1 MNLFLFLIII
11 CDGKRNYRD
20 TQDHPP
26 TKIADPVIQAD
37 DAVISADSKKPES
50 TTNAIVETT
59 SLPIRNIQVQISGKH
74 EITLPED
81 DLYLAAKITEQN
93 FNQTEYGNS
102 LIWGWKALSRPE
114 QDQTQMNGIDTKK
127 LHLSKLAAGKYAFE
141 VEVKGQ
147 GNYPYILQDSI
158 LTYFGHM
165 NERTLIII
173 PLQTT
178 TQHLFMDLLI
188 LIWLSR
194 IFQL

>member
-20 TQDHPP
+20 TQNDQQ
-26 TKIADPVIQAD
+26 TKTADPVIQAD
-37 DAVISADSKKPES
+37 DPVDPKKPES

-114 QDQTQMNGIDTKK
+114 QDETQMNGIDTKK
-127 LHLSKLAAGKYAFE
+127 LHLSKLAAGKYVFE
-141 VEVKGQ
+141 VEVKGE
-147 GNYPYILQDSI
+147 GFL
-158 LTYFGHM
+158 
-165 NERTLIII
+165 R
-173 PLQTT
+173 
-178 TQHLFMDLLI
+178 
-188 LIWLSR
+188 
-194 IFQL
+194 

>member
-20 TQDHPP
+20 TQDDQP
-26 TKIADPVIQAD
+26 TKTADPVIDPVIPAD
-37 DAVISADSKKPES
+37 PKKSAS

-59 SLPIRNIQVQISGKH
+59 SLPIRNIQVQITGKH

-114 QDQTQMNGIDTKK
+114 KDETQMNGIDTKK
-127 LHLSKLAAGKYAFE
+127 LHLSKLAPGKYEFE

-147 GNYPYILQDSI
+147 GYYTYVFKDS
-158 LTYFGHM
+158 LFRM
-165 NERTLIII
+165 NQSSVIII
-173 PLQTT
+173 QFQMMI
-178 TQHLFMDLLI
+178 QHLFMDRLI

-194 IFQL
+194 IFPL

>member
-20 TQDHPP
+20 TPEDDQSKPADP
-26 TKIADPVIQAD
+26 IADS
-37 DAVISADSKKPES
+37 SADSKKIPAS

-59 SLPIRNIQVQISGKH
+59 SLPIRNIQVQITGKH

-114 QDQTQMNGIDTKK
+114 QDETQMNGIDTKK
-127 LHLSKLAAGKYAFE
+127 LHLSKLAAGKYVFE
-141 VEVKGQ
+141 VEVKGE
-147 GNYPYILQDSI
+147 GFL
-158 LTYFGHM
+158 
-165 NERTLIII
+165 R
-173 PLQTT
+173 
-178 TQHLFMDLLI
+178 
-188 LIWLSR
+188 
-194 IFQL
+194 

>member
-20 TQDHPP
+20 TQDDQP
-26 TKIADPVIQAD
+26 TKTADPVIDPVIPAD
-37 DAVISADSKKPES
+37 PKKPAS

-59 SLPIRNIQVQISGKH
+59 SLPIRNIQVQITGKH

-114 QDQTQMNGIDTKK
+114 KDETQMNGIDTKK
-127 LHLSKLAAGKYAFE
+127 LHLSKLAPGKYEFE

-147 GNYPYILQDSI
+147 GYYTYVLKDSH
-158 LTYFGHM
+158 FHM
-165 NERTLIII
+165 NQSSLIII
-173 PLQTT
+173 QFQTMI
-178 TQHLFMDLLI
+178 QHLFMDRLI

-194 IFQL
+194 IFPL